1 MRFSPQM
8 IRHCLSLFGL
18 CFVST
23 LSFAD
28 SQKPTVNWYGK
39 LHLSTDY
46 LDTNQNHHTGQAQL
60 SSNASRLGVRG
71 DYVIDERIKLLYQIE
86 SGVNIADG
94 DWKLNRNSFLG
105 ATGDWGTLKAGIH
118 DSPYKLVRGKVDFFS
133 AEVGDARNAL
143 AIPVNL
149 DRRLK
154 NSVLYESPSLAG
166 FVVKAHYTASTKD
179 SSTQTS
185 ATRVL
190 SSSVEYQY
198 KGLWLGLGHD
208 NSGKD
213 SYDNN
218 PKNDRTKASRIAAS
232 YDFDR
237 IQITALYQQVKE
249 NQRVTQGFG
258 GGARFKIDEKWAL
271 KAQAYRYRANHG
283 KSKAD
288 LAALGTE
295 YKYNK
300 HLKFYLNTAVLDNKN
315 NSEAATPF
323 GVGRSAAPKMDI
335 VKDPKAIDANPYA
348 VSLGAVFDF

>member
-1 MRFSPQM
+1 MRILARYSMP
-8 IRHCLSLFGL
+8 LLGL
-18 CFVST
+18 CLLPT

-28 SQKPTVNWYGK
+28 DKQKPSISWYGK
-39 LHLSTDY
+39 LHLSADY
-46 LDTNQNHHTGQAQL
+46 LDTDQKHHTGQAQL

-71 DYVIDERIKLLYQIE
+71 DYELDEHIKLIYQIE

-105 ATGDWGTLKAGIH
+105 ATGDWGTVKAGIH
-118 DSPYKLVRGKVDFFS
+118 DSPYKLVRGKIDFFS

-143 AIPVNL
+143 AIPINL

-166 FVVKAHYTASTKD
+166 FTVKAHYSASSKD
-179 SSTQTS
+179 SSTQTTAS
-185 ATRVL
+185 RIF
-190 SSSVEYQY
+190 SSSIEYQY

-213 SYDNN
+213 SYDNSPN
-218 PKNDRTKASRIAAS
+218 NDRTKASRFAAS
-232 YDFDR
+232 YDFKR
-237 IQITALYQQVKE
+237 VKIAALYQQVKE
-249 NQRVTQGFG
+249 DQRVTQGFG
-258 GGARFKIDEKWAL
+258 GGAKVQLDEKWAL

-300 HLKFYLNTAVLDNKN
+300 QLKFYLNTALMNNKN
-315 NSEAATPF
+315 NAEAATPF
-323 GVGRSAAPKMDI
+323 KIGRSATPKMDI
-335 VKDPKAIDANPYA
+335 SADPKAIDASPYA
-348 VSLGAVFDF
+348 ISLGAVFDF